1 MSVPRGDR
9 QAFGQPGLPPRWAPG
24 DKDGVGTAY
33 SAGSRIWFT
42 IWNGI
47 VTEIYYPTIDRPQTR
62 DLRYLFSDGQ
72 TFCHD
77 ETDLDTSIEP
87 LGGSLG
93 FMVRDEIERVDT
105 ATRRRSFRTRTVL
118 ACYNAPKSPRRPTC
132 CRS

>member
-1 MSVPRGDR
+1 MSAPRGDR

-33 SAGSRIWFT
+33 SAASRIWFT

-87 LGGSLG
+87 LGDSLG
-93 FMVRDEIERVDT
+93 FMVRGRDREG
-105 ATRRRSFRTRTVL
+105 
-118 ACYNAPKSPRRPTC
+118 
-132 CRS
+132 